1 MTGIRIER
9 LTKRF
14 GAVAALQ
21 DLTVEFPADTVTC
34 LLGPSGCGKTTL
46 LRLIA
51 GLEQP
56 TAGAIRLGG
65 RNVAGLPPRARNLAM
80 VFQYPV
86 TYPTLTVEENIRQ
99 PLLNDRALG
108 GAERERRVAEAL
120 DLLALRSLAHLRAR
134 ELDAGGRQR
143 VAVARAVARHT
154 PVLLFDEPTTNIEL
168 GAKLQLLRA
177 FKEVTRRLRQTI
189 VYVTHDQTEAMTLA
203 DRIALMRDGAIL
215 QYDTPRALYENPAT
229 EFGGWFLGNPG
240 MSFLR
245 GAPDAGGLRFAL
257 LPAPVPAPAS
267 TPASSGEVLLG
278 IRPEHV
284 TISSA
289 HLSDGVPAVVEGRS
303 VGIGGWLL
311 LTLRLA
317 GGQSVRAKAP
327 PGSPWRP
334 GDAVHAACAPGRA
347 VLFQNG
353 VRLGAVAAP
362 RPAPAEA

>member
-14 GAVAALQ
+14 GAVTALH
-21 DLTVEFPADTVTC
+21 DLTIEFPADTVTC

-56 TAGAIRLGG
+56 TSGAIRLGG
-65 RNVAGLPPRARNLAM
+65 RDVAGLPARKRDLAM

-86 TYPTLTVEENIRQ
+86 TYPTLSVAENIRQ
-99 PLLNDRALG
+99 PLLNNRALG
-108 GAERERRVAEAL
+108 TAERERRVAEAL
-120 DLLALRSLAHLRAR
+120 DLLALRPLADTRAR

-143 VAVARAVARHT
+143 VAVARAVARHS

-168 GAKLQLLRA
+168 GAKLLLLRA

-215 QYDTPRALYENPAT
+215 QYDTPRALYEAPAT

-245 GAPDAGGLRFAL
+245 GAPGAASLSFAL
-257 LPAPVPAPAS
+257 LPAPVEAPAS
-267 TPASSGEVLLG
+267 PGEVLLG

-284 TISSA
+284 VVSPVPLA
-289 HLSDGVPAVVEGRS
+289 DGVPALVRARS
-303 VGIGGWLL
+303 VGIGGRLL
-311 LTLRLA
+311 LTLQLRGA
-317 GGQSVRAKAP
+317 ETVRAKVP
-327 PGSPWRP
+327 PGSPWQP

-347 VLFQNG
+347 VLFQG
-353 VRLGAVAAP
+353 GMRLG
-362 RPAPAEA
+362 

>member
-14 GAVAALQ
+14 GAVTALQ
-21 DLTVEFPADTVTC
+21 DLSIEFPANSVTC

-56 TAGAIRLGG
+56 TSGAIYLGG
-65 RNVAGLPPRARNLAM
+65 RNVAGLPARKRNLAM

-86 TYPTLTVEENIRQ
+86 TYPTLSVAENIRQ
-99 PLLNDRALG
+99 PLLNDRSLG
-108 GAERERRVAEAL
+108 APERERRVAEVL
-120 DLLALRSLAHLRAR
+120 DLLALRPVADTRAR

-143 VAVARAVARHT
+143 VAVGRAVARHC

-168 GAKLQLLRA
+168 HAKLHLLRA

-215 QYDTPRALYENPAT
+215 QCDTPRALYENSAT

-245 GAPDAGGLRFAL
+245 GVPGAGGLHFAL
-257 LPAPVPAPAS
+257 LPAPVAAPAS
-267 TPASSGEVLLG
+267 PGEVLLG

-284 TISSA
+284 VVSPLPLA
-289 HLSDGVPAVVEGRS
+289 DGVPALVQART

-311 LTLRLA
+311 LTLQLDA
-317 GGQSVRAKAP
+317 GQTVRAKVP
-327 PGSPWRP
+327 PGSPWRA
-334 GDAVHAACAPGRA
+334 GDAVHAGCAPGRA
-347 VLFQNG
+347 VLFQGGIRIG
-353 VRLGAVAAP
+353 V
-362 RPAPAEA
+362 PALLRSLHST

>member
-1 MTGIRIER
+1 MTGIRVER

-14 GAVAALQ
+14 GDVTALQ
-21 DLTVEFPADTVTC
+21 DLSIEFPEDTVTC

-56 TAGAIRLGG
+56 TSGAIHLGG
-65 RNVAGLPPRARNLAM
+65 RDVAGLPARARNLAM

-86 TYPTLTVEENIRQ
+86 TYPTLSVVENIRQ
-99 PLLNDRALG
+99 PLLNDRSLST
-108 GAERERRVAEAL
+108 AERERRVAEVL
-120 DLLALRSLAHLRAR
+120 DLLALRPLANTRAR

-143 VAVARAVARHT
+143 VAVGRAVARHC

-168 GAKLQLLRA
+168 HAKLQLLRA

-215 QYDTPRALYENPAT
+215 QCDTPRVLYEDPAT

-240 MSFLR
+240 MSFLP
-245 GAPDAGGLRFAL
+245 GVPGAGGLRFAL
-257 LPAPVPAPAS
+257 LPGPVEAPGS
-267 TPASSGEVLLG
+267 LGEVLLG

-284 TISSA
+284 LVSLAPRADS
-289 HLSDGVPAVVEGRS
+289 VPALVQGRS

-311 LTLRLA
+311 LTLELGDGRV
-317 GGQSVRAKAP
+317 VRAKVP
-327 PGSPWRP
+327 PGGSLRP

-347 VLFQNG
+347 VLFQG
-353 VRLGAVAAP
+353 GARLGVP
-362 RPAPAEA
+362 TLLQRAPA